1 MDVRRPNLEQ
11 YAGRFVALDLE
22 SDQVLADAETFAE
35 LAAIVRGSGL
45 RASIVRAPRLD
56 ELLLVGLG

>member
-1 MDVRRPNLEQ
+1 MEIRRPKLEE

-35 LAAIVRGSGL
+35 LAVIVREFEL

-56 ELLLVGLG
+56 ELFLVGLG

>member
-1 MDVRRPNLEQ
+1 MEIRRPELEE

-22 SDQVLADAETFAE
+22 SDQVVADAETFAE
-35 LAAIVRGSGL
+35 LAVIVRRSGL

-56 ELLLVGLG
+56 EPLLIGLG